1 MEKKIIHV
9 SKNGGIKTITEAQAI
24 AREIGGATV
33 IVEAGVYRESLE
45 FDSRDSGTT
54 YIGEGATLTGGLE
67 IPYADT
73 KDIPDEIKARLSPD
87 AAENVRAIDLTE
99 HGFTKGDWGE
109 VYPIGAYHTADK
121 YDDAKLGVNLEV
133 FSGGCRMNLARYPN
147 EGYIKIDDVLDIGDV
162 WEYPEQNYFYDWI
175 NRRNHRGGTYLVDKK
190 TNERIKNW
198 KTPE

>member
-99 HGFTKGDWGE
+99 HGFTKGDWVRYTRSE
-109 VYPIGAYHTADK
+109 HIIPLTNTMTRNWASILKYSRAD
-121 YDDAKLGVNLEV
+121 AE
-133 FSGGCRMNLARYPN
+133 
-147 EGYIKIDDVLDIGDV
+147 
-162 WEYPEQNYFYDWI
+162 
-175 NRRNHRGGTYLVDKK
+175 
-190 TNERIKNW
+190 
-198 KTPE
+198 